1 MNLEERNVLV
11 NCMHICALKTLKK
24 RVRLYLIFILGYR
37 WREYILVAQFF
48 RNDAIPSKS
57 S

>member
-11 NCMHICALKTLKK
+11 NCMHIYALKTLKK